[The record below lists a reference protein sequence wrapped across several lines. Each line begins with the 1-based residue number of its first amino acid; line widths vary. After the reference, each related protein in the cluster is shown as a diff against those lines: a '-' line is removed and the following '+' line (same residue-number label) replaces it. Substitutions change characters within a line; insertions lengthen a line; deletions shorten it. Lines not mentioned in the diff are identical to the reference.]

1 MSGIGINIGQRPQNR
16 RQRVI
21 KLLWTSIWLAYLS
34 APVGDLLHGGH
45 STGVQVLGWLGV
57 VAFVA
62 WYFALIFR
70 AGRGRAT
77 AVVLGS
83 LAVLTAQSTILA
95 LSLGREWLVLFVY
108 VSVASGAALPTRLA
122 RLVIP
127 AVAALLTLIAL
138 AVPGGTAFLAGLL
151 LPALLGGFSMS
162 GVRELIRT
170 TVELREVRATVAQLA
185 ANEERLRLARDLHDL
200 LGHSL
205 SLITLKSE
213 LAGRMLP
220 AHPDKA
226 ARQVADIEQVS
237 LQALVDV
244 REAVTGY
251 RRPRL
256 PAELAGARVA
266 LTAAG
271 VTAHLPDDPDL
282 MRPPR
287 GERVGPGL
295 GAARGGD
302 QCRTA
307 QRRPPL
313 HGGPR
318 PPPDPRR
325 PRPRTLRR
333 GRRHR
338 RLGHRPR
345 QRPHRPHRTPG
356 QGGRLPGGGRH
367 PAGIPAARP
376 RPRRLHRGRR
386 IRPMTSRTIKV
397 LLAEDQS
404 MVREALAALL
414 GLEDDIEVVV
424 QVARGDE
431 VLPAAREHDID
442 VALLDIEMPGATGI
456 EAAALLHKELPA
468 VKLVVLTT
476 FGRPGY
482 LRSAME
488 SGADAFLVKD
498 APASQLAAA
507 VRKVLAGERVIDP
520 TLAAAAL
527 AEGANPLTDRERE
540 ILRAAEDGSTNAE
553 LAAALHLSQGTV
565 RNYLSTAIQK
575 LAVRNRAEAVRIA
588 REKGWL

>member
-57 VAFVA
+57 VAFIA

-170 TVELREVRATVAQLA
+170 TVELREARATVAQLA

-237 LQALVDV
+237 RQALVDV

-271 VTAHLPDDPDL
+271 VTAHLPADPDL
-282 MRPPR
+282 AGLPEESESALAWALREAVTNVVRHSGARRCTVDLVRRQTLDGPVLELSVEDDGTGGSGTVP
-287 GERVGPGL
+287 GNGLTGLTERL
-295 GAARGGD
+295 AKAGGSLE
-302 QCRTA
+302 A
-307 QRRPPL
+307 
-313 HGGPR
+313 GG
-318 PPPDPRR
+318 
-325 PRPRTLRR
+325 T
-333 GRRHR
+333 
-338 RLGHRPR
+338 R
-345 QRPHRPHRTPG
+345 QGFR
-356 QGGRLPGGGRH
+356 
-367 PAGIPAARP
+367 
-376 RPRRLHRGRR
+376 
-386 IRPMTSRTIKV
+386 
-397 LLAEDQS
+397 LLA
-404 MVREALAALL
+404 RAP
-414 GLEDDIEVVV
+414 
-424 QVARGDE
+424 GD
-431 VLPAAREHDID
+431 
-442 VALLDIEMPGATGI
+442 
-456 EAAALLHKELPA
+456 
-468 VKLVVLTT
+468 
-476 FGRPGY
+476 
-482 LRSAME
+482 
-488 SGADAFLVKD
+488 
-498 APASQLAAA
+498 
-507 VRKVLAGERVIDP
+507 
-520 TLAAAAL
+520 
-527 AEGANPLTDRERE
+527 
-540 ILRAAEDGSTNAE
+540 
-553 LAAALHLSQGTV
+553 
-565 RNYLSTAIQK
+565 STADVGS
-575 LAVRNRAEAVRIA
+575 AP
-588 REKGWL
+588 